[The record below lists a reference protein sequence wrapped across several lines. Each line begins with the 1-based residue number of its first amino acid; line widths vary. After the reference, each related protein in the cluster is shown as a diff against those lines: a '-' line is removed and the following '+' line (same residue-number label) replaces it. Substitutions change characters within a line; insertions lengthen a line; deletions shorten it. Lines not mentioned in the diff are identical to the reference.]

1 MYTSLYTTA
10 FIRYSCKTVIV
21 QWRGCITSK
30 REICRS
36 SYANFNKAEYLRDAN
51 MGEMTSQSESS
62 MRHLLEMHSDLIN
75 KSCWVQYMTG
85 NSQGNE
91 NLGFVLM
98 IQEMAVRIG
107 CGSHQAYTAIL
118 LCNII
123 LSSICKNG
131 IFLRKAKVENF
142 SQQRLVEII
151 SILLIC
157 SKAQYCIW

>member
-1 MYTSLYTTA
+1 
-10 FIRYSCKTVIV
+10 
-21 QWRGCITSK
+21 
-30 REICRS
+30 
-36 SYANFNKAEYLRDAN
+36 
-51 MGEMTSQSESS
+51 
-62 MRHLLEMHSDLIN
+62 
-75 KSCWVQYMTG
+75 MTG

-98 IQEMAVRIG
+98 IQEMAARIG

-142 SQQRLVEII
+142 SLQRLVEII
-151 SILLIC
+151 SILIIF
-157 SKAQYCIW
+157 SKAQNMVTLNNISSLFNTIHTNFKTVDILDKEPTCLLSFDWGFN

>member
-1 MYTSLYTTA
+1 
-10 FIRYSCKTVIV
+10 
-21 QWRGCITSK
+21 
-30 REICRS
+30 
-36 SYANFNKAEYLRDAN
+36 
-51 MGEMTSQSESS
+51 
-62 MRHLLEMHSDLIN
+62 MHSHLIN
-75 KSCWVQYMTG
+75 RSCSVQYMTG

-98 IQEMAVRIG
+98 IIQEMAVRIG
-107 CGSHQAYTAIL
+107 CGSHTAYTAIL

-151 SILLIC
+151 SILIIF
-157 SKAQYCIW
+157 SKAQYMV

>member
-1 MYTSLYTTA
+1 MYVVGPRMQT
-10 FIRYSCKTVIV
+10 
-21 QWRGCITSK
+21 
-30 REICRS
+30 
-36 SYANFNKAEYLRDAN
+36 LRRPNVDAN
-51 MGEMTSQSESS
+51 VGESESS
-62 MRHLLEMHSDLIN
+62 IRHFTCDALASRTSELLSPI
-75 KSCWVQYMTG
+75 YMTG

-98 IQEMAVRIG
+98 IPEMAVRIG

-142 SQQRLVEII
+142 SLLERLVEII
-151 SILLIC
+151 SILIIC
-157 SKAQYCIW
+157 SKAQYKVTLNNISPISNTRIHTNFKTVFYFRTKKQTFIVH